1 MRRKKDSQFAVKF
14 FKGTSEQYESIIPNM
29 YTFYFITDTDKVYL
43 GDIQISN
50 RDVAERIAYLNQ
62 ELDKKATI
70 LMKTSA
76 EWDSDLSLISQ
87 KNTIYIYSDREQRTD
102 GQGNIVNIP
111 GIKVGDGLAYLVD
124 LPFIDQLFYRHI
136 YNSDIHVTLGQK
148 AFWNNKLNVDDN
160 QEVIEDVLIF
170 NRN

>member
-1 MRRKKDSQFAVKF
+1 MKRKKDSQFAVKF
-14 FKGTSEQYESIIPNM
+14 FKGTLEQYESIIPNM
-29 YTFYFITDTDKVYL
+29 YTFYFITDVDKVYL

-76 EWDSDLSLISQ
+76 EWDSDLSLIGQ
-87 KNTIYIYSDREQRTD
+87 KNTIYIYSDRDQKID
-102 GQGNIVNIP
+102 GQGNVINIP